1 MISCIRDIYV
11 LLSVATSWR
20 RKKKNIK
27 RLSKASGKETRNIF
41 IGGAISRML
50 GDFNAANYGGKR
62 CDAAML
68 EPRHEISILPASVPF
83 PGRYVTRI
91 PTILKPIPRIV
102 ELHCKNNRKYTY
114 KWKMFFS
121 GKDGNDQ
128 SWKTILFTCTF
139 LNDITSFL

>member
-20 RKKKNIK
+20 RKKNEYKTIIK
-27 RLSKASGKETRNIF
+27 SEQQGNEKYFHWWR
-41 IGGAISRML
+41 
-50 GDFNAANYGGKR
+50 DFSNARRFQCRELWREAMR
-62 CDAAML
+62 CRHVGTS
-68 EPRHEISILPASVPF
+68 PRDLDSPCERPF
-83 PGRYVTRI
+83 SWKICNSNT
-91 PTILKPIPRIV
+91 TILKPVPRIV

-128 SWKTILFTCTF
+128 S
-139 LNDITSFL
+139 